1 MNGNNIIAKRNNLVS
16 KAAYNL
22 ENLEHLIFLSA
33 LSEVDS
39 REQITDK
46 NEYIINIPQ
55 LIKTANLTSTSVYTD
70 LKKAAQRLRRRE
82 ISIPQENG
90 SILVTGFIQ
99 SYIYHDKEAKLS
111 ICFSTKIIP
120 YISHIRETFVS
131 YKFKQIAKFKSN
143 YSVRLYEL
151 LIQRLDI
158 SNVQSIEIETIR
170 KLFQLSSSYSRYSNF
185 IIKVIIPAIKD
196 INTHSDI
203 NIIYKE
209 IRTGRKVTALEFHI
223 EALEPR
229 PTTKKQ
235 IEQEALPGETYSQVK
250 ERLKEEK
257 EPKKTP
263 FWKKLFK

>member
-1 MNGNNIIAKRNNLVS
+1 MNGNNIIAKRNNLIS

-39 REQITDK
+39 REQIIDK
-46 NEYIINIPQ
+46 NEYIINIPK
-55 LIKTANLTSTSVYTD
+55 LIKTADLTSTSIYTD

-82 ISIPQENG
+82 ISIPQEDG
-90 SILVTGFIQ
+90 SVLVTGFIQ

-151 LIQRLDI
+151 LIQKLDI
-158 SNVQSIEIETIR
+158 SNIQSIEIETIR
-170 KLFQLSSSYSRYSNF
+170 KLFKLSSSYSRYSN
-185 IIKVIIPAIKD
+185 IKMKVINPAIKD
-196 INTHSDI
+196 INTYSDI
-203 NIIYKE
+203 NVIYEE

-229 PTTKKQ
+229 PSTKKQ
-235 IEQEALPGETYSQVK
+235 LEKVALPGESYDEVK
-250 ERLKEEK
+250 GRLKEKK
-257 EPKKTP
+257 EPKKPP
-263 FWKKLFK
+263 FWKKLFY